1 MIELLRQMILSVTAA
16 SLFGAVVL
24 AMVPDGAM
32 KEVLRMG
39 TGLLL
44 IVSLVLPLQRY
55 TPHTI
60 GDFLPRLERQTARS
74 QDTTDLIRQEIL
86 REVVVEA
93 AQNIEQMA
101 QSRQLSCKAQVMAQ
115 IQEDNQVVIQRVC
128 LQRAAQADDFSAFKQ
143 TLARQ
148 LGISADS
155 ILIQ

>member
-1 MIELLRQMILSVTAA
+1 
-16 SLFGAVVL
+16 
-24 AMVPDGAM
+24 
-32 KEVLRMG
+32 MG

-86 REVVVEA
+86 REVEVEA

-101 QSRQLSCKAQVMAQ
+101 QSRQLSCKAQVTAQ

>member
-32 KEVLRMG
+32 KEEVLRMG

-55 TPHTI
+55 TPHAI

-86 REVVVEA
+86 REVEVEA

-128 LQRAAQADDFSAFKQ
+128 L
-143 TLARQ
+143 
-148 LGISADS
+148 
-155 ILIQ
+155 

>member
-55 TPHTI
+55 TPHAI
-60 GDFLPRLERQTARS
+60 GDFLPR
-74 QDTTDLIRQEIL
+74 EIL
-86 REVVVEA
+86 REVEVEA

-101 QSRQLSCKAQVMAQ
+101 QNRQLSCKAQVTAQ

-128 LQRAAQADDFSAFKQ
+128 LQRAAQTDDFSAFKQ